1 MEVLEML
8 LGAEGKRRLRLRH
21 MTNEE
26 LIQHYDS
33 VLVLRLHNQ
42 KDLSDTRKM
51 IARYLVG
58 YLNGLPPSPETAR
71 DFLVQF
77 VNRKPRTLA
86 RYAKM
91 IKSFMKWYG
100 EPVDDFKVKVPKS
113 LPPYTDDGDISKL
126 LSAITNKRSHKG
138 CIVRDLLMT
147 ELALKSGMRR
157 GELANLA
164 AGDIHGDFLMVRG
177 GKGNKD
183 RLIPL
188 AATLAK
194 RLQNFTK
201 NMEPNEKV
209 FKLKGPSITMKVKQ
223 FARRAGLND
232 LHTHTLRHK
241 FATDLLERGAN
252 IKVVQELLGHEN
264 LNTTEIYLSLM
275 PSSKNDAI
283 ELLEHGK
290 GNEFDI
296 PEGWEKVDTPGGR
309 AVVMREK
316 AT

>member
-1 MEVLEML
+1 
-8 LGAEGKRRLRLRH
+8 
-21 MTNEE
+21 
-26 LIQHYDS
+26 
-33 VLVLRLHNQ
+33 
-42 KDLSDTRKM
+42 M

-126 LSAITNKRSHKG
+126 LSAIANKRSHKG
-138 CIVRDLLMT
+138 CIARDLLMT

-164 AGDIHGDFLMVRG
+164 AGGIHEDFLMVWG

-201 NMEPNEKV
+201 NMKPNEKV

-296 PEGWEKVDTPGGR
+296 PEGWEEIHPPPGKLI
-309 AVVMREK
+309 VTQKK
-316 AT
+316 AG